1 MLKARLP
8 KFCERATPAPVAVHT
23 ALQHALHLTLV
34 LSAWMCVSELLHQ
47 LSDQIWSRHKGCSHC
62 TRTALHICQCLQMKS
77 LTQDPTGLH
86 PDAHIQA
93 VQGSTSADDSLQPA
107 APSIDT
113 LDSNAVLLPTV
124 STQLVPTPAV
134 NLNSI
139 PDTTML
145 DPTRAAATSPESRL
159 RASKAGLAQQPG
171 IEEQSPA
178 EARPARESTTPEISD
193 RHQYPASFTAQL
205 RALLWR
211 QSVRNIR
218 NPTEAG
224 AKLIAAVV
232 IAVLIGIIFLD
243 LPTGS
248 AIVNY

>member
-1 MLKARLP
+1 
-8 KFCERATPAPVAVHT
+8 
-23 ALQHALHLTLV
+23 
-34 LSAWMCVSELLHQ
+34 
-47 LSDQIWSRHKGCSHC
+47 
-62 TRTALHICQCLQMKS
+62 MKS
-77 LTQDPTGLH
+77 VAQDPTGMH
-86 PDAHIQA
+86 PDARIQA
-93 VQGSTSADDSLQPA
+93 VQGRTSADDSLQPA
-107 APSIDT
+107 APSIDS

-124 STQLVPTPAV
+124 STQLAPIQAV

-139 PDTTML
+139 PDTTMH
-145 DPTRAAATSPESRL
+145 DPTRAATTSPVSRL
-159 RASKAGLAQQPG
+159 RASKAGLVQLHG
-171 IEEQSPA
+171 FDEHQSA
-178 EARPARESTTPEISD
+178 EARPARESTTVEDFEPSS
-193 RHQYPASFTAQL
+193 RHQYPSSFTAQL

-248 AIVNY
+248 AIVNC